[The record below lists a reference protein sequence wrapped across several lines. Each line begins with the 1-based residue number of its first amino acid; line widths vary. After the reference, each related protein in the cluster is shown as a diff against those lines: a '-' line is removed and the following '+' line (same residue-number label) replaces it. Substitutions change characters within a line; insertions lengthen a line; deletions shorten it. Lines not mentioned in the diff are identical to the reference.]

1 MALSGIINFKHM
13 KKIIIAIIIFLGVAT
28 SASAF
33 YADSALVNLWNSR
46 KDLQK
51 AFSGDPVNNAK
62 LESWAKKYGWKESP
76 ELFNYYPDKAIVEK
90 IVDNK
95 TNDRIAALEKQVAE
109 LTIKLGQTA
118 GGQTTIIQQSGIE
131 GILREC
137 RISGQPGRWGQ
148 ITCKPTEED
157 WPSYDNGSFYIKFLT
172 K

>member
-1 MALSGIINFKHM
+1 M

-46 KDLQK
+46 RDLQK
-51 AFSGDPVNNAK
+51 AFPGDPANNDK

-90 IVDNK
+90 IVENK
-95 TNDRIAALEKQVAE
+95 TDARIMALEKQVAE
-109 LTIKLGQTA
+109 LTAKLGQVQPN
-118 GGQTTIIQQSGIE
+118 QTTIIQQSVNE
-131 GILREC
+131 GTLREC
-137 RISGQPGRWGQ
+137 RIGGRPGRWGQ
-148 ITCKPTEED
+148 VECKPTEED